1 MQSGACSPA
10 TSGECSDV
18 SFAQPLMQ
26 PVTRL
31 VGAGSVALR
40 RGDEYKVRN
49 RVNTRPCPFSGTADS
64 PSPTR
69 YSYHIPNGEVHS
81 QGRPRNADHDNL
93 HLSQTIAWG
102 PWTSILPI
110 YISMVARQA
119 PFFKVI
125 KQQRH
130 QKKATTRTWVASRSV
145 RPADGYCESRS
156 STTSPQHI
164 PSLPYRS
171 HAYSS
176 G

>member
-1 MQSGACSPA
+1 MSEEAAEVQSGACSPA

-110 YISMVARQA
+110 YI
-119 PFFKVI
+119 
-125 KQQRH
+125 
-130 QKKATTRTWVASRSV
+130 
-145 RPADGYCESRS
+145 DGSPS
-156 STTSPQHI
+156 STLFQSNQAAASPKKSNHSYMGSQ
-164 PSLPYRS
+164 PVRT
-171 HAYSS
+171 AS
-176 G
+176 GRIL